1 MCQLN
6 YLCISI
12 RYCPELYFS
21 WKNCVVHS
29 ISLHLNISLNT
40 RHTLVPLPHG
50 NHWSHDLVNLDYEV
64 IFQHLDN
71 VKGSIT
77 IRKNFVM
84 DIVKEAKRFKKKP
97 LIEKLEEWAE
107 QLESKKLSSPSLTP
121 SANKKKDANNKM
133 VTQRL
138 SESGNNNNN
147 GRESSWKR

>member
-1 MCQLN
+1 M
-6 YLCISI
+6 
-12 RYCPELYFS
+12 
-21 WKNCVVHS
+21 
-29 ISLHLNISLNT
+29 
-40 RHTLVPLPHG
+40 
-50 NHWSHDLVNLDYEV
+50 

-107 QLESKKLSSPSLTP
+107 QLESKKLSSPSPTP
-121 SANKKKDANNKM
+121 SGNKKKDTNNKTA
-133 VTQRL
+133 TQRL
-138 SESGNNNNN
+138 SESGNNN